1 MVTVKISPQFSE
13 DLDEI
18 CNFIGKDS
26 QFYAKEFVKKVFSMI
41 DLIKKFPNLGRIV
54 PEKQNSKIRELIY
67 RTYRIIYQVKPNEIE
82 FVTIIQGS
90 SQLKI

>member
-1 MVTVKISPQFSE
+1 MKSAIS
-13 DLDEI
+13 LGRI
-18 CNFIGKDS
+18 LNFIGKDS